1 MTLSYC
7 VLTGQMIVSS
17 TRPDKI
23 LSIMKLRI
31 PNLGERSFP
40 VLERP
45 PSIKHSKL
53 KPCCKSVSMYAC
65 TTVWYKGSLPKLLLI
80 HMAPASI
87 SKKSTPLNF
96 ILPYLH
102 VVRKAPAAE
111 CSNYRPP
118 PQRGGQFPDDS
129 ISAAVR
135 HNPHGTCD
143 RAERRL
149 TAFSWPPPPRQ
160 TLDATLPHSKHGY
173 LPRISPVQVD
183 TTLSISHPDGM
194 LESAAACIS
203 SMPLE

>member
-17 TRPDKI
+17 TRPDRI
-23 LSIMKLRI
+23 LSRMKLRI

-65 TTVWYKGSLPKLLLI
+65 TTVWYNGSLPKLLLI
-80 HMAPASI
+80 HMAPTSVSI
-87 SKKSTPLNF
+87 KKCDHLISTV
-96 ILPYLH
+96 PYLH
-102 VVRKAPAAE
+102 VARKDPASE
-111 CSNYRPP
+111 CSNYHQP
-118 PQRGGQFPDDS
+118 PQLVGQFPNDS
-129 ISAAVR
+129 ISAAAR

-143 RAERRL
+143 KAERQL

-160 TLDATLPHSKHGY
+160 TLNATLPHSKHGY
-173 LPRISPVQVD
+173 LPIISPVPRDILVYFQSL
-183 TTLSISHPDGM
+183 TLMVCPSEQ
-194 LESAAACIS
+194 LCA
-203 SMPLE
+203 